1 MAVTIGLIIINC
13 IIFLIMEILGNTQS
27 AAFMLVHGGLF
38 PLKIVEEGEYWRL
51 FTSMFLHFGFDHLL
65 NNMVMLGAAGRI
77 LENELGKI
85 KYFLLYIIAGIGG
98 GTLSCMQMLRSGD
111 YAVAAGASGAIFGIV
126 GALCWIV
133 IVHKGRF
140 QSLTGRGLLIMLT
153 LCMYY
158 GLTAGDVDNW
168 GHMGGL
174 IMGFL
179 MGIIFYGR
187 GRKPRGS
194 KPIDFK
200 DENLYT

>member
-27 AAFMLVHGGLF
+27 AAFMLEHGGIF
-38 PLKIVEEGEYWRL
+38 PLKIVEEGECWRL

-77 LENELGKI
+77 LEKEMGKI

-98 GTLSCMQMLRSGD
+98 GALSCFQMLRSGD

-140 QSLTGRGLLIMLT
+140 RSLTGKGLLIMLV
-153 LCMYY
+153 LCLYY
-158 GLTAGDVDNW
+158 GIAAGNVDNW
-168 GHMGGL
+168 GHIGGL
-174 IMGFL
+174 LMGFV
-179 MGIIFYGR
+179 MGILFYGR
-187 GRKPRGS
+187 GHKNREV
-194 KPIDFK
+194 KPIDFE